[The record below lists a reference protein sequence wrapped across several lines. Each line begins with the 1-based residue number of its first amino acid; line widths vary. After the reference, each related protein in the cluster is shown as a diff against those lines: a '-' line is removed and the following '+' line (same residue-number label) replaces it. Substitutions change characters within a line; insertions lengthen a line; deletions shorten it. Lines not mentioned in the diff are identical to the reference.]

1 MITFVCVVDSPPGA
15 AQNFSMGTDP
25 RYVAFGEAMA
35 TRRKK
40 LKLNQAQLA
49 SRVGLSRASIAN
61 IERGRQNVLLHHAC
75 DIASAL
81 GLSQVGDL
89 LPIEAKPTLEDQ
101 SLALSHVVSSKAKAQ
116 ISDLIAN
123 ALASVQAKS

>member
-1 MITFVCVVDSPPGA
+1 MS
-15 AQNFSMGTDP
+15 NDP
-25 RYVAFGEAMA
+25 RYVAFGDAMA
-35 TRRKK
+35 LRRDQ
-40 LKLNQAQLA
+40 LKMTQAQLA

-89 LPIEAKPTLEDQ
+89 LPVESKPSLEDQ
-101 SLALSHVVSSKAKAQ
+101 VLALSEAVSPKAKAQ
-116 ISDLIAN
+116 ISDLIA
-123 ALASVQAKS
+123 AAVATAKAKS

>member
-1 MITFVCVVDSPPGA
+1 
-15 AQNFSMGTDP
+15 MGTDP
-25 RYVAFGEAMA
+25 RYAAFGEAMA

-40 LKLNQAQLA
+40 LKLNQAELA

-75 DIASAL
+75 DIAAAL

-89 LPIEAKPTLEDQ
+89 LPVEAKPTLEDQ

-123 ALASVQAKS
+123 ALASVQARS